1 MFSKNKKDFDPFVV
15 KEKKFKFGNL
25 KDSFYHLGWMEDS
38 FLFGENDNETL
49 KKTFDFDKIKHVFS
63 FLIIFFLVLL
73 SRLFWLQIFK
83 GDEYRA
89 LAEGNRVKTISIEP
103 KRGVIYDSNRI
114 PLVKNEA
121 NFVLYLVP
129 SDMPKGELERD
140 EILRKLAFIIDDEIS
155 NDSRQVENYNRN
167 KSSENYSSFVFLKD
181 SSYFYFVKDKLDK
194 IKIGSLESFRPLFIM
209 DNLDYESAIAISLKT
224 EKMPGVSLSVKMK
237 RSYVISDEFLPS
249 LSHVI
254 GYTGKI
260 SERDLDIFGEEYSL
274 IDYIGKTGLEYFY
287 ENELK
292 GQKGKK
298 YVEVDALGREKKI
311 INEVPPIDGSNL
323 VLSLDSK
330 LQLKIEEILKDHLKK
345 NNLSRASVVALN
357 PQNGEIL
364 SLVSWP
370 TYNNNIFSGGVSQAD
385 YSRLLNNPNRPLFNR
400 AVSGNFPSGST
411 LKPIIAAAALE
422 EKVIK
427 ENTYINSSGG
437 IRVGQWYFPDW
448 KAGGHG
454 LTNVKK
460 ALAESVNTF
469 FYYIGGGYEDFV
481 GLGIDKIVRYLNY
494 FGLGSQSGLD
504 LPQEAKGFVPTP
516 EWKEESRDE
525 VWYIGNTY
533 HVSIGQGDILVT
545 PLQVA
550 NFTAFFANGGKLYRP
565 HLVREILDGD
575 NQLIREI
582 KAETIKD
589 SFIDPENIEIVKEGM
604 RQTVISG
611 SAQRLN
617 LLPYEISG
625 KTGTAQWG
633 TNKTPHAWFTSFAP
647 YDQPEIVLTI
657 LLEEGEE
664 GSGPPVT
671 IAGEIF
677 EYYFSEKNKQ

>member
-49 KKTFDFDKIKHVFS
+49 KKTFDFDKVKHVFS
-63 FLIIFFLVLL
+63 FLIIFFLLL
-73 SRLFWLQIFK
+73 FFRLSWLQIIK

-89 LAEGNRVKTISIEP
+89 LAEGNRVRAISIEP
-103 KRGVIYDSNRI
+103 KRGVIYDANKI

-121 NFVLYLVP
+121 NFVLYLTP
-129 SDMPKGELERD
+129 SELPRNELERD
-140 EILRKLAFIIDDEIS
+140 KILRDLAFIIDQKLFITS
-155 NDSRQVENYNRN
+155 KN
-167 KSSENYSSFVFLKD
+167 KSNESLENHSSFSFLED
-181 SSYFYFVKDKLDK
+181 STYFYFVKDKLDK
-194 IKIGSLESFRPLFIM
+194 IKIGSLNSFRPLFIM
-209 DNLDYESAIAISLKT
+209 DNLDYDSAIAISLEI
-224 EKMPGVSLSVKMK
+224 EKMPGVSLSIKMG
-237 RSYVISDEFLPS
+237 RSYIISNDFLPS
-249 LSHVI
+249 LSHII

-260 SERDLDIFGEEYSL
+260 SEKDLEVFGEEYSL

-298 YVEVDALGREKKI
+298 YIEVDALGREKKV
-311 INEVPPIDGSNL
+311 INELPPVDGFNL
-323 VLSLDSK
+323 VLSLDSN
-330 LQLKIEEILKDHLKK
+330 LQFKIEEILKEHLKK
-345 NNLSRASVVALN
+345 AKLSRASVIALN

-370 TYNNNIFSGGVSQAD
+370 AYNNNIFSKGVSQVD
-385 YSRLLNNPNRPLFNR
+385 YNRLVNDSNRPLFNR
-400 AVSGNFPSGST
+400 AVSGSFPSGST
-411 LKPIIAAAALE
+411 LKPVIAAAALE
-422 EKVIK
+422 ENVIK
-427 ENTYINSSGG
+427 ENTSVNSYGG
-437 IRVGQWYFPDW
+437 IRVGQWTFPDW
-448 KAGGHG
+448 RAGGHG

-460 ALAESVNTF
+460 AIAESVNTF
-469 FYYIGGGYEDFV
+469 FYYIGGGYENFS
-481 GLGIDKIVRYLNY
+481 GLGIDRIVKYLNL

-504 LPQEAKGFVPTP
+504 LPQEGRGFVPTP
-516 EWKEESRDE
+516 EWKKESRGE
-525 VWYIGNTY
+525 SWYIGNTY

-550 NFTAFFANGGKLYRP
+550 NFTAFFANEGKLYRP

-617 LLPYEISG
+617 ILPYQISG

>member
-1 MFSKNKKDFDPFVV
+1 MFGKNKKDFDPFVV

-38 FLFGENDNETL
+38 FLFGENNNETL
-49 KKTFDFDKIKHVFS
+49 KKTFDFDKVKHVFS
-63 FLIIFFLVLL
+63 FLVIFFLVLVF
-73 SRLFWLQIFK
+73 RLFWLQIFK

-89 LAEGNRVKTISIEP
+89 LAEGNRVRAISIEP

-129 SDMPKGELERD
+129 SDMPKGELDRD
-140 EILRKLAFIIDDEIS
+140 EILRKLAFIIDNEVSDDLQQDKKNNLS
-155 NDSRQVENYNRN
+155 D
-167 KSSENYSSFVFLKD
+167 ENYSPFIFLKD
-181 SSYFYFVKDKLDK
+181 STYFYFVKDKLDK
-194 IKIGSLESFRPLFIM
+194 ITIGSLDSFRPLFIM
-209 DNLDYESAIAISLKT
+209 DNLDYESAIAISLEA
-224 EKMPGVSLSVKMK
+224 EKMPGVSLSTKMG
-237 RSYVISDEFLPS
+237 RSYIISNDFLPS
-249 LSHVI
+249 LSHII

-260 SERDLDIFGEEYSL
+260 SEKDLEVFGEEYSL

-311 INEVPPIDGSNL
+311 INELPPIDGSNL

-330 LQLKIEEILKDHLKK
+330 LQFKIEEILKEHLKK
-345 NNLSRASVVALN
+345 NNLSRASVIALN

-370 TYNNNIFSGGVSQAD
+370 AYDNNIFSRGVSQVD
-385 YSRLLNNPNRPLFNR
+385 YSLLLNNPNRPLFNR

-411 LKPIIAAAALE
+411 LKPIIAVAALE

-427 ENTYINSSGG
+427 ESTYINSSGG
-437 IRVGQWYFPDW
+437 IRVSQWYFPDW

-469 FYYIGGGYEDFV
+469 FYYIGGGYENFV
-481 GLGIDKIVRYLNY
+481 GLGIDRIVKYLNS

-565 HLVREILDGD
+565 HLVREVLDGD

-589 SFIDPENIEIVKEGM
+589 DFIDPKNIEIVKEGM

-647 YDQPEIVLTI
+647 YDEPEIVLTI

-671 IAGEIF
+671 IAGEIL
-677 EYYFSEKNKQ
+677 EYYFSEKNK

>member
-1 MFSKNKKDFDPFVV
+1 MFGKNKKDFDPFVV

-38 FLFGENDNETL
+38 FLFGENNNETL
-49 KKTFDFDKIKHVFS
+49 KKTFDFDKVKHVFS
-63 FLIIFFLVLL
+63 FLVIFFLVLVF
-73 SRLFWLQIFK
+73 RLFWLQIFK

-89 LAEGNRVKTISIEP
+89 LAEGNRVRTVSIEP
-103 KRGVIYDSNRI
+103 KRGIIYDSNRI

-121 NFVLYLVP
+121 NFVLYLIP

-140 EILRKLAFIIDDEIS
+140 EVLRKLAFIIDNEFANDLQQDEYR
-155 NDSRQVENYNRN
+155 NENN
-167 KSSENYSSFVFLKD
+167 SLENYSSFVFLED

-209 DNLDYESAIAISLKT
+209 DNLDYESAIAISLEV
-224 EKMPGVSLSVKMK
+224 EKMPGVSLSIKMG
-237 RSYVISDEFLPS
+237 RSYIISDEFLPS
-249 LSHVI
+249 LSHVV

-260 SERDLDIFGEEYSL
+260 SERDLEIFGEEYSL

-311 INEVPPIDGSNL
+311 INELPPIDGSNL
-323 VLSLDSK
+323 VLSLDSD
-330 LQLKIEEILKDHLKK
+330 LQLKIEEILKEHLKK

-370 TYNNNIFSGGVSQAD
+370 AYDNNIFSRGVSQVD

-400 AVSGNFPSGST
+400 VVSGNFPSGST
-411 LKPIIAAAALE
+411 LKPIIAVAALE

-427 ENTYINSSGG
+427 ESTYINSSGG

-469 FYYIGGGYEDFV
+469 FYYIGGGYENFV
-481 GLGIDKIVRYLNY
+481 GL
-494 FGLGSQSGLD
+494 
-504 LPQEAKGFVPTP
+504 
-516 EWKEESRDE
+516 
-525 VWYIGNTY
+525 
-533 HVSIGQGDILVT
+533 
-545 PLQVA
+545 
-550 NFTAFFANGGKLYRP
+550 
-565 HLVREILDGD
+565 
-575 NQLIREI
+575 
-582 KAETIKD
+582 
-589 SFIDPENIEIVKEGM
+589 
-604 RQTVISG
+604 
-611 SAQRLN
+611 
-617 LLPYEISG
+617 
-625 KTGTAQWG
+625 
-633 TNKTPHAWFTSFAP
+633 
-647 YDQPEIVLTI
+647 
-657 LLEEGEE
+657 
-664 GSGPPVT
+664 
-671 IAGEIF
+671 
-677 EYYFSEKNKQ
+677 